1 MSLHKRAKEERE
13 IMDKGAERIAQDMR
27 DIVQNRVAIAEK
39 LGAIEEHVGS
49 TMRHARTMMT
59 ELADKTT
66 SSVRETAQRTKE
78 VLDPSVH
85 VTHHPWISVGAAV
98 CLGYAVGAI
107 YRRGW
112 RTTTGVVPYYRQGMK
127 GAAVMPISGSSAPE
141 RRESGVYPL
150 YTRSAADYEG
160 REQGRTDRST
170 IWAEVERTLQ
180 DDLGVARMGFIQFG
194 RSLLREMVRQTV
206 PALVQIVIGNRRE
219 RHSRS
224 PSDPAHR

>member
-1 MSLHKRAKEERE
+1 
-13 IMDKGAERIAQDMR
+13 MDKGVGRIAQDMR
-27 DIVQNRVAIAEK
+27 DIVQTRVAIAEK

-66 SSVRETAQRTKE
+66 SSVRETAQVTKE
-78 VLDPSVH
+78 VLDPRVP
-85 VTHHPWISVGAAV
+85 VTRHPWMSVGAAV

-107 YRRGW
+107 YRRG
-112 RTTTGVVPYYRQGMK
+112 RRITTGVIPYYPQGVTD
-127 GAAVMPISGSSAPE
+127 AAVMPISGSSAPE
-141 RRESGVYPL
+141 RWESGVYPFH
-150 YTRSAADYEG
+150 THSAAAYEG

-170 IWAEVERTLQ
+170 IWVEVERTLQ
-180 DDLGVARMGFIQFG
+180 DELGVARKGFIQFG

-224 PSDPAHR
+224 ASDPAHR